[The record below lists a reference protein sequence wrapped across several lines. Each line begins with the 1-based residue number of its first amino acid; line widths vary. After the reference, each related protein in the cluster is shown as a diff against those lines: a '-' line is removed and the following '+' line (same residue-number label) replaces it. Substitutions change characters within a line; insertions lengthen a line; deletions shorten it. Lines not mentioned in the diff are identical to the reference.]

1 MIDIRP
7 KNQRKAEEYSPK
19 TGHRV
24 DQIKWSD
31 N

>member
-7 KNQRKAEEYSPK
+7 KNQRKAEEYSPNV
-19 TGHRV
+19 GDRV
-24 DQIKWSD
+24 DQIKWPG